1 MPTSQRAAR
10 ALFRTLGRVA
20 PPAALAL
27 GAATYWQ
34 VGAPAQVRPADQA
47 VHASARRTP
56 LEHRPTFRDGRDGRL
71 GARGTISVATYTWG
85 DPAAPGVLLVHGWR
99 SRASAFGRIVEDLTG
114 AGLRVVAYDAPGHGA
129 SGGRR
134 RTGLDDLAII
144 RRLSDA
150 EHAPWAA
157 VVGHSLGVL
166 GAGIALHEGVRTER
180 FAAISG
186 LTSVRVTTDGFVRQA
201 GLPWALRDAFARATQ
216 RHGLPGHPDVYERFD
231 LLRHTV
237 PASVPALWLHD
248 DGDRVNPHHLSAA
261 LHEAHADSSELFTTT
276 GLGHNKILGDR
287 AVRARILDHLAAP
300 APAPANREASVQP
313 TAR

>member
-1 MPTSQRAAR
+1 MPTTQHAAR

-27 GAATYWQ
+27 GAATYWR
-34 VGAPAQVRPADQA
+34 VGAPAPVRPADQA

-56 LEHRPTFRDGRDGRL
+56 LEHRPTFR
-71 GARGTISVATYTWG
+71 GAGGPITVASYSWG
-85 DPAAPGVLLVHGWR
+85 DPGAPGVLLVHGWR
-99 SRASAFGRIVEDLTG
+99 SRASAFGRIIEDLTG

-166 GAGIALHEGVRTER
+166 GAGIALHEGVEAER
-180 FAAISG
+180 FAAVSG

-201 GLPWALRDAFARATQ
+201 GLPWALRDAFARAVQ

-231 LLRHTV
+231 LVRRTV
-237 PASVPALWLHD
+237 PAAVPTLWLHD
-248 DGDRVNPHHLSAA
+248 DGDRVNPHQLSVR

-276 GLGHNKILGDR
+276 GLGHNKILGDP

-300 APAPANREASVQP
+300 APADRA
-313 TAR
+313 TARRPAAR